1 MTAASMLARSRTA
14 WTAFATALVAIIGPR
29 LDLTADETA
38 SLIVALQGIVA
49 TLYVQDKRS
58 KKR

>member
-14 WTAFATALVAIIGPR
+14 WTALATALVAIIGPR

-49 TLYVQDKRS
+49 TLYIQDKRS